1 MIMADSTYQTALDEF
16 TQQLR
21 GFFAA
26 PEGAKSLEGV
36 TRGGGVEL
44 STEVLASRAEILV
57 DASSR
62 LGNLTVGYLDADE
75 SQVREAAEM
84 KLLAQANAQ
93 AEIALNLFQ
102 TAIDESQG
110 RSAEVT
116 RSGRT
121 AASQQAIEQ
130 LLGVLDAPLEQG
142 LQPFVEKGLLRGAA
156 ETDPA
161 AARQGL
167 QDSVRRSLKN
177 ISRKASQVST
187 LGLETIFSLDDTL
200 VIKGVALVSQ
210 DLADLIDKVVDGFNA
225 LLGRLTSA
233 AMRLLLQAYDW
244 VLALIGKD
252 GEQAARQKV
261 KEWID
266 LLRQGQIQAGSED
279 TPASQLVEQVYAT
292 KAINDLVSQWLSVSQ
307 VDASALNQTAGTV
320 DGLSA
325 RYEAKIGQ
333 VASFLKVASLA
344 RSLPLP
350 VDKLP
355 YLQLVIAAV
364 VLGLLGYTL
373 FSGYDYVDSG
383 SVNFFKR
390 FEVHIPDRVEGV
402 SLTVQKALKVKV

>member
-1 MIMADSTYQTALDEF
+1 MIMADSTYQAALDEF

-21 GFFAA
+21 GFYVA
-26 PEGAKSLEGV
+26 PEGTKSVESA
-36 TRGGGVEL
+36 TRGGGAEL
-44 STEVLASRAEILV
+44 PTEVLASRAEILV
-57 DASSR
+57 DASGR

-75 SQVREAAEM
+75 SQLREAAEM

-93 AEIALNLFQ
+93 AEVALTLLQ

-110 RSAEVT
+110 RSTGVT

-121 AASQQAIEQ
+121 AGSQQAIEQ
-130 LLGVLDAPLEQG
+130 LLGVLEAPLEQG
-142 LQPFVEKGLLRGAA
+142 LEPFVEKRALRGAA

-177 ISRKASQVST
+177 ISRKASQVSS
-187 LGLETIFSLDDTL
+187 LGLDTLFSLDDTL
-200 VIKGVALVSQ
+200 IIKGVGLVSQ
-210 DLADLIDKVVDGFNA
+210 DLANLIDQVIKGFNA
-225 LLGRLTSA
+225 LLSRLTSA

-252 GEQAARQKV
+252 GEQTARQKV
-261 KEWID
+261 QEWID
-266 LLRQGQIQAGSED
+266 QLRQDHVQAGDED
-279 TPASQLVEQVYAT
+279 TLASQLVEQVYAT
-292 KAINDLVSQWLSVSQ
+292 KAINDLVTQWLTASQ
-307 VDASALNQTAGTV
+307 VDASAINQTVDMV
-320 DGLSA
+320 DGLGA
-325 RYEAKIGQ
+325 RYEAKINQ
-333 VASFLKVASLA
+333 VASFLKVASVA

-355 YLQLVIAAV
+355 YVQLVVAAV

-383 SVNFFKR
+383 SVNFFNR
-390 FEVHIPDRVEGV
+390 FQVHIPDRVEGV
-402 SLTVQKALKVKV
+402 SVTVQKALKVQV